1 MKNKGEVMKKMKLSV
16 KLIGGFLIVG
26 FITLIVGFLGWK
38 GVSQTDEA
46 LTEVAVV
53 RLPSVL
59 GLEMMNQAQTAIQRA
74 ERSLLIPEFFR
85 DEKEKE
91 HQYKRAEGAWKNAE
105 NGWKIYEPLPQTK
118 EEEGIWN
125 NFKPAWDEWKK
136 DHNKVIEL
144 VKSGNRDEA
153 FAYSNGKARE
163 SLRSAEKLLNDLIE
177 LNVRVADEFAKPAMA
192 QADRSKFLSLVGM
205 VLGTAIALVLGVFL
219 SLSITRPI
227 VRITEGLSEGAE
239 QVAAASGQVSSAS
252 QQLAEGSS
260 QQAAAIE
267 ETSSSLEEM
276 SSMTRQN
283 AQHATEANQLMSE
296 AKQVINQATESMG
309 QLKASMGEI
318 SRASEET
325 SKIIKTIDEIAF
337 QTNLLALNAAV
348 EAARAGEA
356 GAGFAVVADEVRNLA
371 MRAAEAAKNTANL
384 IEGTVK
390 RVKEGSD
397 IVGKTSTEFS
407 QVASSAVKMGELVGE
422 ITAASQEQA
431 QGIEQINKAVNE
443 MDKVVQQTAANAEES
458 ASASEE
464 MNAQAEQLKSYAEEL
479 VNLIGGSAN
488 ASHKSLQQKSA
499 GRRLHSRGVVP
510 NRGKTLPHITKGRK
524 KGNGKELVAYAQGR
538 KDPHPE
544 RVIPLE
550 EDGEFSDF

>member
-1 MKNKGEVMKKMKLSV
+1 MRLSV

-26 FITLIVGFLGWK
+26 LITLLVGALGWR
-38 GVSQTDEA
+38 GVSVTDES
-46 LTEVAVV
+46 LIEVADV

-59 GLEMMNQAQTAIQRA
+59 GLEMMNAGQIAIQRA
-74 ERSLLIPEFFR
+74 ERSLLIPEYFK
-85 DEKEKE
+85 DEKERE
-91 HQYKRAEGAWKNAE
+91 HQYKRAEGAWKDAE

-125 NFKPAWDEWKK
+125 NFKPVWDEWKK
-136 DHNKVIEL
+136 DHTKVIEFI
-144 VKSGNRDEA
+144 KSGNRDEA

-163 SLRSAEKLLNDLIE
+163 SFTRSQKLLGDLIH
-177 LNVRVADEFAKPAMA
+177 LNVRVADEFKTPALA
-192 QADRSKFLSLVGM
+192 EAHRARILCIVGM
-205 VLGTAIALVLGVFL
+205 VLGTIISLTLGIL
-219 SLSITRPI
+219 LSIFTTRPI
-227 VRITEGLSEGAE
+227 NRITQGLSDGSE
-239 QVAAASGQVSSAS
+239 QVAAASNQVSSAS
-252 QQLAEGSS
+252 QQLAEGAS
-260 QQAAAIE
+260 QQAASIE

-276 SSMTRQN
+276 SSMTKQN
-283 AQHATEANQLMSE
+283 AQHASEANQLMGE
-296 AKQVINQATESMG
+296 AKQVITQATKSMG
-309 QLKASMGEI
+309 QLTVSMGEI

-390 RVKEGSD
+390 KIKEGSD

-407 QVASSAVKMGELVGE
+407 HVASSAVKMAELVGE
-422 ITAASQEQA
+422 ISAASQEQA

-443 MDKVVQQTAANAEES
+443 MDKVVQQNAANAEES

-464 MNAQAEQLKSYAEEL
+464 MNAQAEQLKSYVGDLMA
-479 VNLIGGSAN
+479 VVGGSADQTGGQRQGDLRLSR
-488 ASHKSLQQKSA
+488 AKATA
-499 GRRLHSRGVVP
+499 GTETRKALV
-510 NRGKTLPHITKGRK
+510 KTKFNG
-524 KGNGKELVAYAQGR
+524 KGNGKQLTLR
-538 KDPHPE
+538 KTEEVQPH
-544 RVIPLE
+544 RVIPFDD
-550 EDGEFSDF
+550 EDMRDF